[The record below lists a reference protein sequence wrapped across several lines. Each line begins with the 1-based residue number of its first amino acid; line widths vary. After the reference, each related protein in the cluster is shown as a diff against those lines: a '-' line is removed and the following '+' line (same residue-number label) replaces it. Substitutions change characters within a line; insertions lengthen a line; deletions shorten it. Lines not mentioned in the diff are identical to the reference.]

1 MEEKYHPSPDSPTE
15 IPFHP
20 AHASYLKS
28 LVTQAGARDP
38 SHLIFGADRHKYKL
52 NPPASPEQVRRFEE
66 KHNLLLPE
74 EYKFF
79 LTQIGNGGAGPYYGL
94 YSLDEAERYTEYL
107 ETTQTAA
114 KQKDEEVPVPAFIDR
129 RMTPEDWA
137 VRMEELDNCS
147 DDEYDSL
154 IYKLCAGMLVIGTQG
169 CTYDTVLMCRGSE
182 RGKIVY
188 IDWNLE
194 PEYGPFFTGMPFLYW
209 YEMYFQE
216 ILQDHNLTSYGY
228 LCLKSEEELVKDFC
242 EMDKKTAVEDNRDV
256 PPLNKEQLL
265 SSLFRFKT
273 AAAET
278 IDFLAALKEPEL
290 DAMRTE
296 LLFRFDLHR
305 GREVFEQLLSGSNP
319 DAAICCARRL
329 PEGEKCRYY
338 QPMLQLL
345 YGENVT
351 EKNRLLYFLHD
362 CKCRRAGDI
371 IVDAELISRRVVE
384 RCHDVHLLNLIRVGF
399 CPCVVFP
406 GGVISRV
413 NLCIHIPKL
422 GRIICSVTVTDGIC
436 APPLYKLQCLR
447 NHIHICGNRN
457 TPLHFCFF
465 THKNLLSSGKKFQLF
480 PPRKNTAARSGNSR
494 FTIYSIRKI
503 SS

>member
-1 MEEKYHPSPDSPTE
+1 M
-15 IPFHP
+15 
-20 AHASYLKS
+20 
-28 LVTQAGARDP
+28 
-38 SHLIFGADRHKYKL
+38 
-52 NPPASPEQVRRFEE
+52 
-66 KHNLLLPE
+66 
-74 EYKFF
+74 
-79 LTQIGNGGAGPYYGL
+79 
-94 YSLDEAERYTEYL
+94 
-107 ETTQTAA
+107 
-114 KQKDEEVPVPAFIDR
+114 PAFIDR

-194 PEYGPFFTGMPFLYW
+194 PGYGPFFTGMPFLYW

-242 EMDKKTAVEDNRDV
+242 EMDKKTGEEDNNMDF

-296 LLFRFDLHR
+296 LLFRFDFHK

-345 YGENVT
+345 YGENIT

-371 IVDAELISRRVVE
+371 IAFAMDNNNKEETRKTAVYVIGTCDDKMNYVRELSELMRGESYWLAHTALQAVFRSKCRGLDDTYLWMWEKYKTDRMMSANLKIAFQTNGIS
-384 RCHDVHLLNLIRVGF
+384 
-399 CPCVVFP
+399 P
-406 GGVISRV
+406 
-413 NLCIHIPKL
+413 
-422 GRIICSVTVTDGIC
+422 
-436 APPLYKLQCLR
+436 Q
-447 NHIHICGNRN
+447 
-457 TPLHFCFF
+457 
-465 THKNLLSSGKKFQLF
+465 
-480 PPRKNTAARSGNSR
+480 
-494 FTIYSIRKI
+494 
-503 SS
+503 

>member
-28 LVTQAGARDP
+28 LVTQVGARDP

-94 YSLDEAERYTEYL
+94 YSLEEAERYTEYL

-114 KQKDEEVPVPAFIDR
+114 KQKDEEVPAPAFIDR

-154 IYKLCAGMLVIGTQG
+154 MYKLCAGMLVIGTQG

-194 PEYGPFFTGMPFLYW
+194 PGYGPFFTGMPFLYW

-242 EMDKKTAVEDNRDV
+242 EMDKKTGEEDNNMDF

-278 IDFLAALKEPEL
+278 IDFLVALKEPEL

-345 YGENVT
+345 YGENIT

-371 IVDAELISRRVVE
+371 IAFAMDNNNKEETRKTAVYVIGTCDDKMNYVRELSELMRGESYWLAHTALQAVFRSKCRKLDDTYLWMWEKYKTDRMMSANLKIAFQTNGIS
-384 RCHDVHLLNLIRVGF
+384 
-399 CPCVVFP
+399 P
-406 GGVISRV
+406 
-413 NLCIHIPKL
+413 
-422 GRIICSVTVTDGIC
+422 
-436 APPLYKLQCLR
+436 Q
-447 NHIHICGNRN
+447 
-457 TPLHFCFF
+457 
-465 THKNLLSSGKKFQLF
+465 
-480 PPRKNTAARSGNSR
+480 
-494 FTIYSIRKI
+494 
-503 SS
+503 